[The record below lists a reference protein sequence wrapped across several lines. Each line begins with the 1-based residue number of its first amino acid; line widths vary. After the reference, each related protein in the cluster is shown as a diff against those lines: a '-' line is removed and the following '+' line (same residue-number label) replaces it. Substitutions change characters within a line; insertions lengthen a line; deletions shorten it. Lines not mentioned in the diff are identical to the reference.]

1 MLQFESIGDSW
12 NDMRKARV
20 GENRDFYLAV
30 GRRIA
35 ELREGK
41 MTQESLAIELRL
53 TRTSV
58 INIEKGRQQIFLH
71 TLVNIA
77 RALKVLPSD
86 LLPVETNIDDL
97 LRGSSKKGQEWV
109 KTLVSDVK

>member
-1 MLQFESIGDSW
+1 
-12 NDMRKARV
+12 MRKSRFE
-20 GENRDFYLAV
+20 ENRDFYVAV

-35 ELREGK
+35 TLREGK
-41 MTQESLAIELRL
+41 MTQEALARELRL

-58 INIEKGRQQIFLH
+58 VNIEKGRQQILLH
-71 TLVNIA
+71 TLVSIA
-77 RALKVLPSD
+77 SVLKVLPSD

-109 KTLVSDVK
+109 KTSVTNVK